1 VGAQRELPAQSPRDG
16 LLSLPRRPAAIAAA
30 AALLALPAALALGDA
45 RASGARASGAMGAV
59 ASLAAATAG
68 AGAWS
73 PVATLGSCAA
83 NGFARAAF
91 PRDSPMHATG
101 RGAIVWSAAS
111 ECPGGA
117 GTLVS
122 VIGRDD
128 IPARPAYARAPGG
141 SRLTLHPPL
150 ALAPAP
156 HGQLAIAGSPPSAV
170 LARGQLV
177 QGSAGGP
184 FSALG
189 TIAGGASQDALA
201 TGYLGDLAVA
211 SPTGGDSGRAGA
223 RIDVERYFAHALS
236 PSRVVPARGGAVDEL
251 TVSLDYR
258 TDAIAAWHQD
268 GALYAHDL
276 PASGRAQPTQRLADV
291 GPAPRITSLISDDNR
306 AIVAWADE
314 RGPATSIYLDA
325 SASGVRFGAPRLLE
339 RFDNPAGLPY
349 PATSPRLIRL
359 SSESVMMAWTGA
371 QQGHWVVR
379 AAAIDLNGLRKT
391 STISDPGSDALL
403 SDLEPG
409 PTGEALAL
417 WSEPQRTPD
426 GRLDLGRQALVA
438 ARGID
443 AYPGRTIFGQPEQI
457 AAAGPNED
465 ATVAFDPASDRAL
478 ALWRGE
484 RGAVQYAIRASS
496 RRRGRLSGD

>member
-1 VGAQRELPAQSPRDG
+1 VGAQRELPALRPRGG
-16 LLSLPRRPAAIAAA
+16 LLRLPRRPAAIAAA
-30 AALLALPAALALGDA
+30 AAVLALPAPLALGGA
-45 RASGARASGAMGAV
+45 GASGAGATGAV
-59 ASLAAATAG
+59 ASLAAATPG

-73 PVATLGSCAA
+73 PAATLGSCAV

-111 ECPGGA
+111 ACPGGA

-122 VIGRDD
+122 AIGRDD
-128 IPARPAYARAPGG
+128 IPARPAYARTPGG

-156 HGQLAIAGSPPSAV
+156 HGQLAIAGSPPSAAA
-170 LARGQLV
+170 ARGQLV

-189 TIAGGASQDALA
+189 TIAGGAAQNALA

-211 SPTGGDSGRAGA
+211 SPTGGDIGRAGA

-236 PSRVVPARGGAVDEL
+236 PSRVMPARGGAVDEL

-258 TDAIAAWHQD
+258 TDAIAAWRQD

-291 GPAPRITSLISDDNR
+291 GPAPRITALISDDNR
-306 AIVAWADE
+306 AIVAWADD

-325 SASGVRFGAPRLLE
+325 SASAVRFGAPRLLE
-339 RFDNPAGLPY
+339 RFDNPAGLRY

-379 AAAIDLNGLRKT
+379 TAAIDLNGLRKIN
-391 STISDPGSDALL
+391 TISATGADALL

-409 PTGEALAL
+409 PDGEALAL
-417 WSEPQRTPD
+417 WSESQRTPE
-426 GRLDLGRQALVA
+426 GRLDLGHQALFA

-484 RGAVQYAIRASS
+484 GGAVRYAIRASS
-496 RRRGRLSGD
+496 RR

>member
-1 VGAQRELPAQSPRDG
+1 
-16 LLSLPRRPAAIAAA
+16 
-30 AALLALPAALALGDA
+30 
-45 RASGARASGAMGAV
+45 M
-59 ASLAAATAG
+59 
-68 AGAWS
+68 
-73 PVATLGSCAA
+73 
-83 NGFARAAF
+83 
-91 PRDSPMHATG
+91 
-101 RGAIVWSAAS
+101 
-111 ECPGGA
+111 
-117 GTLVS
+117 
-122 VIGRDD
+122 
-128 IPARPAYARAPGG
+128 
-141 SRLTLHPPL
+141 
-150 ALAPAP
+150 
-156 HGQLAIAGSPPSAV
+156 
-170 LARGQLV
+170 
-177 QGSAGGP
+177 
-184 FSALG
+184 
-189 TIAGGASQDALA
+189 
-201 TGYLGDLAVA
+201 
-211 SPTGGDSGRAGA
+211 
-223 RIDVERYFAHALS
+223 
-236 PSRVVPARGGAVDEL
+236 
-251 TVSLDYR
+251 
-258 TDAIAAWHQD
+258 
-268 GALYAHDL
+268 
-276 PASGRAQPTQRLADV
+276 
-291 GPAPRITSLISDDNR
+291 
-306 AIVAWADE
+306 
-314 RGPATSIYLDA
+314 
-325 SASGVRFGAPRLLE
+325 RFGAPRLLE

-496 RRRGRLSGD
+496 RR